1 MKEYFYTITEGMIE
15 LGLRGTALNLFA
27 IIYGYSQRGDG
38 CCYAKREELAR
49 RCGVSSARTIDAAM
63 KELIEKGLVQRMNI
77 TKDGRVLVAYSTRA
91 EVASGAQNLRSD
103 GAKIAL
109 DQGAKFAHM
118 KNKEEEKKIEN
129 NPPTPQAAPAPSMPP
144 TVKAVA
150 DYARERG
157 FADPDGFADYYVAS
171 NEAEGWRRKNGQ
183 PITNWKSNV
192 LQWERYHKNERFQK
206 RTNTTTI
213 TSANQLLE
221 KFGL

>member
-38 CCYAKREELAR
+38 CCYASRGELAR
-49 RCGVSSARTIDAAM
+49 RCGVLSSRTIDSAM
-63 KELIEKGLVQRMNI
+63 NELIEKGLVQKMNI
-77 TKDGRVLVAYSTRA
+77 SRGGQILVAYSTRA
-91 EVASGAQNLRSD
+91 EIAGGMQKLH
-103 GAKIAL
+103 GGCAKIAH
-109 DQGAKFAHM
+109 GGCAKFAHIE
-118 KNKEEEKKIEN
+118 NIEEEKKIEN

-157 FADPDGFADYYVAS
+157 FADPEGFADYYVAS
-171 NEAEGWRRKNGQ
+171 NEAEGWKRKNGQ